1 MEDVDAGTMTLGA
14 ATLRDRAETNFLA
27 ILEQLYDQYAYALY
41 RYALALVSSADDAE
55 DAVQEVFV
63 RIARETKR
71 LDKVKNLKAYLYTA
85 TQNAAYSILRSRKRR
100 NETDEEIPDLSSD
113 EKLPVESIALQE
125 SFSLLPIE
133 QREILVLKIYDEL
146 TFDEIARTI
155 GVSINTAASRY
166 RYGIDR
172 LKRAFEEENNE

>member
-1 MEDVDAGTMTLGA
+1 MEDADAGTMIFGA
-14 ATLRDRAETNFLA
+14 ATLRDRAETDFLA
-27 ILEQLYDQYAYALY
+27 ILEQLYDQYAHALY

-71 LDKVKNLKAYLYTA
+71 LKKVENLKAYLYTA
-85 TQNAAYSILRSRKRR
+85 TKNAAYSILRSRKRR
-100 NETDEEIPDLSSD
+100 NETNEEIPDLAD
-113 EKLPVESIALQE
+113 EKLPIESIALQE

-172 LKRAFEEENNE
+172 LKRALEES